1 MGKDIG
7 IFFVKLL
14 GVSSLMFF
22 VHFYILSQF
31 FSGQLYLYLWQIYLF
46 NATMVFGV
54 YVTLRYY
61 FSNKPESVLRIFLIL
76 TILKMALVIVFL
88 IPLFLKKSAHT
99 QLEVF
104 NFFIPYFLY
113 LIFEITALTRFL
125 QKT

>member
-31 FSGQLYLYLWQIYLF
+31 FSGQLYFALWQIYLF
-46 NATMVFGV
+46 NAAMVFGV
-54 YVTLRYY
+54 FLTLRYY
-61 FSNKPESVLRIFLIL
+61 YTNKPDNVLRIFLIL

>member
-14 GVSSLMFF
+14 GISSLLFF
-22 VHFYILSQF
+22 VHYYVLSQF
-31 FSGQLYLYLWQIYLF
+31 FSGQLYFYLWQIYLF

-61 FSNKPESVLRIFLIL
+61 FTNKPESILRIFLIL